1 MELQDIYV
9 CHSFVKCLKGYL
21 VKPAKHDYDALMS
34 DNHRT
39 LRVKNGGHLSE
50 LNVEL
55 CHN

>member
-1 MELQDIYV
+1 MSERLPGQA
-9 CHSFVKCLKGYL
+9 G
-21 VKPAKHDYDALMS
+21 KHDYDALMS

-50 LNVEL
+50 LDEEL